1 MCSLAKLYC
10 TLTLSCLLKLSF
22 SQCYKHILNIYSQSI
37 LFSNDISQVVCSAA
51 ACQLVNSNLAH
62 GLEVSAAGRKLL
74 AVRRQLDALKMSLA
88 GSVCN
93 PAHCPKT
100 LYICFGFECKT
111 DEHQPLCILPLLQC
125 FHSCHNEHSGT
136 MGPWQSKGFDIV
148 CNCLCANLV
157 ECCW

>member
-1 MCSLAKLYC
+1 MEK
-10 TLTLSCLLKLSF
+10 T
-22 SQCYKHILNIYSQSI
+22 QEQVLNIYSQSI
-37 LFSNDISQVVCSAA
+37 LFSSDISQVVCSTA

-62 GLEVSAAGRKLL
+62 GLEVFLVGRKLL

-111 DEHQPLCILPLLQC
+111 DEHQPLSAFSPFCNVFTAAIMNIVALWDRGKAKGLIL
-125 FHSCHNEHSGT
+125 FAT
-136 MGPWQSKGFDIV
+136 V
-148 CNCLCANLV
+148 CVQIL
-157 ECCW
+157 WS